1 MLWAKF
7 GWNWASG
14 YWEEDENV
22 KRLQTDGETDRRPDG
37 RTDRR
42 TDDGQQVIRKA
53 HLSFQLGE
61 LKTDIL
67 HTGVCEMDMAYPWKK
82 KQ

>member
-1 MLWAKF
+1 M
-7 GWNWASG
+7 
-14 YWEEDENV
+14 
-22 KRLQTDGETDRRPDG
+22 KRLQTDGQTDRRPDG

-67 HTGVCEMDMAYPWKK
+67 HTGGL
-82 KQ
+82 